1 MPVEN
6 LAADLTQPPVVYMV
20 LVHQLLTPLPPVLML
35 RLIAMERFIGCPLN
49 VVMLEY
55 LKVKELTHPLL
66 KNQGCG

>member
-6 LAADLTQPPVVYMV
+6 LAADLMQPPVVYMV

-35 RLIAMERFIGCPLN
+35 RWIVMERFIGCPLN

-66 KNQGCG
+66 KNQGLE